1 MVTNT
6 VVCWHTGYLGLA
18 VEELPTTGSEVDDE
32 VLAHFPGT
40 QLGGQLL
47 RLDHS

>member
-18 VEELPTTGSEVDDE
+18 VEELLTTGSEVDDE
-32 VLAHFPGT
+32 VVQVAGRSRRARPW
-40 QLGGQLL
+40 
-47 RLDHS
+47 